1 VTAWLRRGAAAA
13 AIASERSDL
22 WPAGALAW
30 LAYAGW
36 LPLLLAVAPPDV
48 GDVADLAV
56 SLYSSGSYPANV
68 VALAAAAVGGF
79 LLLAY
84 LAVAGETAMARGLR
98 PDRDGPGAGEAS
110 LAGLSVMLL
119 ATVPVALAAAWLL
132 LGAAVSAPAVYTAPG
147 PDATVIPRL
156 AAALLPQL
164 VAVGGALLLAQAI
177 GGRLLRE
184 TLAASADRLGPGLRA
199 AAGDLARA
207 PARWLGVA
215 AVGWTK
221 DALLVVGSWSLLR
234 SLWDAVADSFGPGLL
249 ARPQGLVLL
258 VGFVAIWLILLL
270 VGGALHAFI
279 SAWWLLEEEAGERR

>member
-1 VTAWLRRGAAAA
+1 
-13 AIASERSDL
+13 
-22 WPAGALAW
+22 
-30 LAYAGW
+30 
-36 LPLLLAVAPPDV
+36 
-48 GDVADLAV
+48 
-56 SLYSSGSYPANV
+56 
-68 VALAAAAVGGF
+68 
-79 LLLAY
+79 
-84 LAVAGETAMARGLR
+84 
-98 PDRDGPGAGEAS
+98 
-110 LAGLSVMLL
+110 
-119 ATVPVALAAAWLL
+119 VALAAAWLL

>member
-1 VTAWLRRGAAAA
+1 MTGWLRRGAAAA

-36 LPLLLAVAPPDV
+36 LPLLLAVAPPEV

-68 VALAAAAVGGF
+68 VALAAAAVGGL

-84 LAVAGETAMARGLR
+84 LAVAGEAAVARGLR
-98 PDRDGPGAGEAS
+98 PDRVGPGAAEAT
-110 LAGLSVMLL
+110 LAGLSVLLL
-119 ATVPVALAAAWLL
+119 ATVPVAVATAWLL
-132 LGAAVSAPAVYTAPG
+132 LGAVVSAPAVYTAPG
-147 PDATVIPRL
+147 PDDTVIPRL
-156 AAALLPQL
+156 AAELVPQL
-164 VAVGGALLLAQAI
+164 LAVGGAFLVAQAI
-177 GGRLLRE
+177 GGRLLRQ
-184 TLAASADRLGPGLRA
+184 TLATSPDRLGRALRDGA
-199 AAGDLARA
+199 RDLARA
-207 PARWLGVA
+207 PVRWVGVA
-215 AVGWTK
+215 AAGWVK
-221 DALLVVGSWSLLR
+221 DALLLVGSWALLR
-234 SLWDAVADSFGPGLL
+234 SLWDAVADSLGPGLL

-279 SAWWLLEEEAGERR
+279 SAWWLLEEEAGERP